1 MTATDFNTRLI
12 SLQDNLKYFA
22 KSLTSNEDDAN
33 DLMQETFLKAIQYKD
48 KFDPAT
54 NLKAWTYTIMKNTFI
69 NNYRKNMRK
78 STFVDTTDDLYYLNV
93 NNKAEDSVPDTQYF
107 KNEISKKI
115 ESLEDEHRIPFK
127 MHFEG
132 YKYKEI
138 AEVLNLSIGTVKS
151 RIFFSRKKLINKLKD
166 YQN

>member
-107 KNEISKKI
+107 KDEINKKI

>member
-107 KNEISKKI
+107 KDEISKKI